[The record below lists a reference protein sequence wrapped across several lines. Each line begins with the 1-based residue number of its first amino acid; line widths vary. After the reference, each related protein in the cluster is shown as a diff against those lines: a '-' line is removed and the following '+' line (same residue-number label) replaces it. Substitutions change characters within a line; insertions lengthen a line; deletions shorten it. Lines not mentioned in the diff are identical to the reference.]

1 MKKEV
6 YNYGE
11 LLTRGRMDYPDCR
24 TYLCNNGFIF
34 YYEEDYECFSII
46 GHLDYDA
53 SIFASDNPF
62 QWENEKT
69 FKPINIKDYPDVKF
83 TDKFLID
90 NVDNRYEF
98 TLKYEDLKING
109 IYMDNEYQVFIVE
122 NCEPMTNKNIGK
134 EFALLMPLINERYY
148 TYISPQDDEYNEEIE
163 EFNLNVFDAQGL
175 PPKSIFLSDIGL
187 IWQIVENKKGSTDVK
202 LIGSIYF
209 DINDYP
215 EARQNW
221 FNYDPYLQRYKVLFL
236 GDKRIDPL
244 E

>member
-62 QWENEKT
+62 QWDNEKT
-69 FKPINIKDYPDVKF
+69 FKPINIKDYPYVKF

-90 NVDNRYEF
+90 NDKRYEF

-109 IYMDNEYQVFIVE
+109 IYMDNEYQVFVFE
-122 NCEPMTNKNIGK
+122 NGETITNKKIGK
-134 EFALLMPLINERYY
+134 EFALLKPLIDERYY
-148 TYISPQDDEYNEEIE
+148 TYVTPGDEEDEELINK
-163 EFNLNVFDAQGL
+163 EFPLNVFDAQCL

-187 IWQIVENKKGSTDVK
+187 IWQILDNKKGSTDVK

-209 DINDYP
+209 DLNDYP
-215 EARQNW
+215 EARQHW
-221 FNYDPYLQRYKVLFL
+221 FNYDTAAQHYKVLQL
-236 GDKRIDPL
+236 GDRKKSS